1 MCSDQG
7 HTDLTRLLNN
17 RKAGSGP
24 YLMQQTPGCFK
35 YCLQK
40 LFCIGFRRQD
50 HNFASLRKHA
60 PFFLNFPFYSQKGP
74 LLTEP
79 MLLFEVFSISWLST
93 ILPMPATWRSYIFFN
108 SKQSTWI
115 FINYLMAELAL
126 RFKTIKPTET
136 NVTLLPLSEIPWIK
150 QRNYTFMLL
159 PRKCKTKAWSIVCS
173 VY

>member
-7 HTDLTRLLNN
+7 HTDLTQLLIN

-79 MLLFEVFSISWLST
+79 MLLFEVFSIS
-93 ILPMPATWRSYIFFN
+93 
-108 SKQSTWI
+108 
-115 FINYLMAELAL
+115 
-126 RFKTIKPTET
+126 
-136 NVTLLPLSEIPWIK
+136 
-150 QRNYTFMLL
+150 
-159 PRKCKTKAWSIVCS
+159 
-173 VY
+173 